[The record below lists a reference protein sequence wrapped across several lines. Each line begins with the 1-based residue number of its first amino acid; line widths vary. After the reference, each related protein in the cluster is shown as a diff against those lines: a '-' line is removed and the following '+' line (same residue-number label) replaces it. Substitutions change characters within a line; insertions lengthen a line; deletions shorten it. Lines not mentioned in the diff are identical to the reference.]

1 MRQRHT
7 VNGTRCN
14 RRTVCGHVGTDSH
27 LHLVLNAA
35 LPALKAQQ
43 SGVFTIHMHG
53 QAIDHSG
60 GQPLLEVS
68 QIRPH
73 ILHSNLVT
81 EMSHYRTFVHILRVV
96 LISQTSYCCVIQ
108 LVGNNYEFRI
118 RVTQLKSGIHVGV
131 SDAQTITVRLKPKNT
146 VR

>member
-1 MRQRHT
+1 
-7 VNGTRCN
+7 
-14 RRTVCGHVGTDSH
+14 
-27 LHLVLNAA
+27 
-35 LPALKAQQ
+35 
-43 SGVFTIHMHG
+43 MHG

-131 SDAQTITVRLKPKNT
+131 SDAQTTTVRLKPKNT
-146 VR
+146 ARERIMESISMRTNLKVSSSFDLIITASI